1 VLSYLGLAV
10 AAPPAAVNNPF
21 GPGRPGLAPDRAPG
35 GVTVT
40 GGGAV
45 TGGGKPVAR
54 PFGVRPGVFGTKV
67 DVIQPVPVP
76 SIEDSIVYRAQF
88 KVRTA
93 DRGDANQDDGVKIRL
108 NGMNETWLDTA
119 RDDFERGA
127 THTYDLMLV
136 GTSGITVGKL
146 RDIQMLEISKP
157 GSDGWCFSDIELIV
171 NNVTVY
177 KQSFPSG
184 HWLDNSGSSRPSLTI
199 SGAQLRSSP
208 LWRAYRFPAP
218 SPVVTRDEIE
228 ARLEGALGHFLHGKR
243 VTPGKMYGRN
253 GVEVS
258 HKDAQTLHVDLD
270 LELEINNFPNQ
281 EVDVDF
287 DIHFAPNGSQVQV
300 SLQNLKIDL
309 PGKLASAILAVNGVL
324 GGTSKAEL
332 TRHIERQ
339 VMRQLQGGRF
349 NIPTTGYTV
358 SVIVGGNGNLVIIPK
373 KL

>member
-1 VLSYLGLAV
+1 
-10 AAPPAAVNNPF
+10 
-21 GPGRPGLAPDRAPG
+21 
-35 GVTVT
+35 VTVT
-40 GGGAV
+40 GGGAT
-45 TGGGKPVAR
+45 TGGGKPVGR
-54 PFGVRPGVFGTKV
+54 PFGVRPGVLGEVVKG
-67 DVIQPVPVP
+67 DVVRPLPVP
-76 SIEDSIVYRAQF
+76 STEDSIVYRAQF

-108 NGMNETWLDTA
+108 NGMNETWLDSA
-119 RDDFERGA
+119 HDDFERGQ
-127 THTYDLMLV
+127 TRTYDLMLV

-171 NNVTVY
+171 NNVSVY
-177 KQSFPSG
+177 KQSFPNG

-228 ARLEGALGHFLHGKR
+228 SRLEGALGHFLHGKR
-243 VTPGKMYGRN
+243 VSLGKLYGRS
-253 GVEVS
+253 GVEAS
-258 HKDAQTLHVDLD
+258 YKNAQTLHVDLD
-270 LELEINNFPNQ
+270 LELAIDNFPDQ

-287 DIHFAPNGSQVQV
+287 DVVFTTNGSQVQV
-300 SLQNLKIDL
+300 AIQNLKIDL

-324 GGTSKAEL
+324 GGTSKAEI

-349 NIPTTGYTV
+349 NIPTSGYSV
-358 SVIVGGNGNLVIIPK
+358 SVVVGGNGNLVILPK